1 MFHKMILCELKIE
14 TGVIVN
20 FVRKFITI
28 ISWKNTIVFSV
39 NWSWINFESERLS
52 IETLQM
58 IILWLLAFVLSWEKI
73 SLKGFKFKIRNAIV

>member
-1 MFHKMILCELKIE
+1 MIFCELSIE

-20 FVRKFITI
+20 FARKFIAI
-28 ISWKNTIVFSV
+28 ISWKNAIVFSV
-39 NWSWINFESERLS
+39 NWSWINLESEHLS

-73 SLKGFKFKIRNAIV
+73 SFKDLNLEFEMQ

>member
-1 MFHKMILCELKIE
+1 MILCELSIE

-20 FVRKFITI
+20 FVRKFIAI
-28 ISWKNTIVFSV
+28 ISWKNPIVFFV
-39 NWSWINFESERLS
+39 NWSWINFESEHLS

-73 SLKGFKFKIRNAIV
+73 SFKDLNLKFEIQ

>member
-1 MFHKMILCELKIE
+1 MILCELSIE

-20 FVRKFITI
+20 FVRKFIAI
-28 ISWKNTIVFSV
+28 ISWKNAIVFSV
-39 NWSWINFESERLS
+39 NWSWINLESERLS

-73 SLKGFKFKIRNAIV
+73 SFKDLDLKFEMQ

>member
-1 MFHKMILCELKIE
+1 MILCELSIE

-20 FVRKFITI
+20 FVRKFIAI
-28 ISWKNTIVFSV
+28 ISWKNAIVFSV
-39 NWSWINFESERLS
+39 NWSWINLESERLS

-73 SLKGFKFKIRNAIV
+73 SFKDLNLKFEMQ